1 MEIFRV
7 KEIRQ
12 GNIQAVTELF
22 QSNNSGI
29 LTFPIHNA
37 FDRRLGDSRT
47 ITQPI
52 ASEFTFLA

>member
-37 FDRRLGDSRT
+37 FDRRLGDSMRIPT
-47 ITQPI
+47 
-52 ASEFTFLA
+52 